1 MKIATATLN
10 PAIDQTVR
18 VDYFRLNTVNYA
30 QTMQF
35 DAGGKG
41 INVASALADV
51 GYDVAVMGFL
61 GPAGVHPHM
70 GWRSS

>member
-1 MKIATATLN
+1 MKIATVTLN

-30 QTMQF
+30 QAVQF

-41 INVASALADV
+41 FNVASALADV
-51 GYDVAVMGFL
+51 GYEIAVTGFL
-61 GPAGVHPHM
+61 GLAGVHLHM